1 MTCSPRCWGA
11 STRPSEPDVVHARAA
26 SNRCTTA
33 LRDLLG
39 LVRRYWLPVGTSL
52 NRCPRNQSAAKHAK
66 RWPPITRRS
75 SPSSSRTSPLRSTAS
90 AMVTS
95 TYSTST
101 ACCFSTPELP
111 ESYGS
116 TATWATSRSPHATC
130 SRRRRLI
137 GGNAE
142 PQGAMN
148 AAASFRFPSV
158 GQGLVLGG
166 AERAPALVAVKIV
179 RPVGRS
185 TLTAP
190 ARRRGGWGAEAA
202 GGVRGRRG
210 AGSVA
215 AAGSGCGCSEEAT
228 TGVHRSAAVDSVAA
242 PE

>member
-148 AAASFRFPSV
+148 AAASFRVSIAHPPSPKQPMS
-158 GQGLVLGG
+158 GYLL
-166 AERAPALVAVKIV
+166 
-179 RPVGRS
+179 S
-185 TLTAP
+185 
-190 ARRRGGWGAEAA
+190 RRRRRAKSPRRSRQPPGR
-202 GGVRGRRG
+202 VRWLGSRSG
-210 AGSVA
+210 AGPRWQPG
-215 AAGSGCGCSEEAT
+215 AGPRC
-228 TGVHRSAAVDSVAA
+228 

>member
-66 RWPPITRRS
+66 RWPPITRRG

-116 TATWATSRSPHATC
+116 AATWATSRSPHATC

-137 GGNAE
+137 GGSAE
-142 PQGAMN
+142 PPRSDERSCVIPPLMTRCLSAG
-148 AAASFRFPSV
+148 RPCPSV
-158 GQGLVLGG
+158 GLQRWSIDDTVL
-166 AERAPALVAVKIV
+166 
-179 RPVGRS
+179 
-185 TLTAP
+185 
-190 ARRRGGWGAEAA
+190 
-202 GGVRGRRG
+202 
-210 AGSVA
+210 
-215 AAGSGCGCSEEAT
+215 
-228 TGVHRSAAVDSVAA
+228 
-242 PE
+242 